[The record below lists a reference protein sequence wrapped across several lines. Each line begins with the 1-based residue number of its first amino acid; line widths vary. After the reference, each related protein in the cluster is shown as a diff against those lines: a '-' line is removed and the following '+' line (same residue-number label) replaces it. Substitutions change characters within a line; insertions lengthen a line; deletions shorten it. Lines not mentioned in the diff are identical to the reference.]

1 MGNTEGLRA
10 AEKVCKKGK
19 AEEEKYKLMG
29 LKAIRMLLIGEN
41 YFEKYTSLPKKD
53 LNKTVH
59 KVYFHSLHTLLKLKF

>member
-1 MGNTEGLRA
+1 MRA

-41 YFEKYTSLPKKD
+41 YFEKYKLAKKGFEQ
-53 LNKTVH
+53 N
-59 KVYFHSLHTLLKLKF
+59 SS

>member
-41 YFEKYTSLPKKD
+41 YFEKYKLAKKGFEQ
-53 LNKTVH
+53 N
-59 KVYFHSLHTLLKLKF
+59 SS